1 MRCSSAAARTGSGP
15 NRRPTGTAAG
25 ETTDGWRRRRI
36 VVDVKFL
43 LAQFAMYALAAFVIG
58 VVVGVL
64 WQRRPVR
71 LATDRLR
78 RAERAK
84 LSVDDRL
91 AQSEVDLQ
99 RATAAL
105 AASQDLSRVVAGL
118 RSELVEV
125 SAAGQAA
132 VAARHASESQIAQL
146 RADLDRRIVPSY
158 ATISAGDL
166 QRRHSADV
174 AELRAEHQREL
185 DRRAAERAEQL
196 GESAIAM
203 ALLQERLSSTE
214 RHLLALQR
222 RHNDHLR
229 TTQTA
234 LTAAVVRAE
243 QAEALVSALP
253 RHRTGADTSSAV
265 IDLRPVINATANATA
280 NANVTANADS
290 GSAA

>member
-1 MRCSSAAARTGSGP
+1 M
-15 NRRPTGTAAG
+15 
-25 ETTDGWRRRRI
+25 
-36 VVDVKFL
+36 KFL

-99 RATAAL
+99 RATADL

-118 RSELVEV
+118 RSELVEA

-166 QRRHSADV
+166 QRQHSADV

-203 ALLQERLSSTE
+203 ALVQERLSSTE

-265 IDLRPVINATANATA
+265 IDLRPGTNATANANGNATA
-280 NANVTANADS
+280 NANVTVNADS

>member
-1 MRCSSAAARTGSGP
+1 M
-15 NRRPTGTAAG
+15 
-25 ETTDGWRRRRI
+25 
-36 VVDVKFL
+36 KFL
-43 LAQFAMYALAAFVIG
+43 LAQFAVYALAAFVIG

-78 RAERAK
+78 RAERAR

-91 AQSEVDLQ
+91 AHSEVELL
-99 RATAAL
+99 RANSAL
-105 AASQDLSRVVAGL
+105 GASQDLTRVVAGL
-118 RSELVEV
+118 RSELVEA

-132 VAARHASESQIAQL
+132 VAAKHVAESQIAQL

-166 QRRHSADV
+166 QRQHSANV

-196 GESAIAM
+196 SESAIAM
-203 ALLQERLSSTE
+203 ALVRERLASAE

-222 RHNDHLR
+222 RHNEHLR

-253 RHRTGADTSSAV
+253 RQRTGVDARSEV
-265 IDLRPVINATANATA
+265 IDLRPVTTAI
-280 NANVTANADS
+280 ADS
-290 GSAA
+290 GTSA